1 MIQRTDGWL
10 PEGGGKGQKMG
21 EGGTKADISSYKGV
35 SPGNVRCSM
44 MTVVDSTL
52 LWLES
57 C

>member
-10 PEGGGKGQKMG
+10 PEGGGEGRKMG

-35 SPGNVRCSM
+35 SPGNVMCSM

-52 LWLES
+52 L
-57 C
+57 